1 MNYNQFLMKHDD
13 TRVHDLMRTIFMA
26 QFRKD
31 APDVVK
37 EMAKGSPFTMM
48 CIPAAAGTIPGGEEV
63 QKQVLQ
69 NVYAKSS
76 GVWSFYDEG
85 KNLYICLVC
94 PQAFVD
100 KYAEDMIQRKS
111 YLIYDMGSRPA
122 VFKLRPVPQK
132 QDKPAPAPVPTPMVL
147 SVKPE
152 PEEEP
157 EDQMPLIQGLD
168 DMDDMDMDDMD
179 DVDMEDT
186 FDIQDET
193 PDDIAPVS
201 PKPDGITRPRP
212 DMQKRQMAEPPV
224 KTKQEAQVKK
234 PDHEPEDDDEYEEE
248 GEGFFA
254 NKKLLI
260 GLIVGAVALVALVGG
275 LLVAKK
281 ILPFAITPQA
291 QAQTV
296 EQQTVV
302 TDEQDASVQTLKEE
316 AEQMAEDLLA
326 EEQTETSVVEEPEAT
341 EPETAETVTDTA
353 DETEVSKDAEQATE
367 ETAEKTEE
375 ETAEEASEEET
386 KADEDKADEEGATKA
401 ITMGD
406 LEEEAAQQP
415 ADKEKPAKEAEAK
428 HEEEK
433 AEEPAK
439 EEQAPVAQAFVKTST
454 LAVRN
459 APRLDSGTIGYLKY
473 GSTLPVTDSTSYHD
487 WIEVTYNDTTA
498 YLNRYYVTIQAPAA
512 E

>member
-100 KYAEDMIQRKS
+100 KYAENMIQRKS

-132 QDKPAPAPVPTPMVL
+132 QDKPAPAPGPTPVVL

-201 PKPDGITRPRP
+201 PKPDGITRPKP

-316 AEQMAEDLLA
+316 AEQMADDLLA
-326 EEQTETSVVEEPEAT
+326 EDQTETSV
-341 EPETAETVTDTA
+341 AE
-353 DETEVSKDAEQATE
+353 ETEVAEDAEQATE

-375 ETAEEASEEET
+375 DAEKTEEDAEKTEEEPAEEASEEET
-386 KADEDKADEEGATKA
+386 KTDEEGATEA

-406 LEEEAAQQP
+406 LEKEAAQKS
-415 ADKEKPAKEAEAK
+415 ADEEKPAEEAEAK
-428 HEEEK
+428 PEEEK